1 MLDKY
6 LVDLIKTG
14 KNNPINSCADTLFI
28 LASAQIDFL
37 IEFFFTLNI
46 SHEKLIDDSIHWLIK
61 KNIEN
66 SDYGLNLFSL
76 LTNQNMDSVDERN
89 IFLKGRLVD
98 LLNSYFSSGDKS
110 ALIGSF
116 QQTGASQFSTI
127 HFFAQILKYYYSLL
141 SDCVKGS
148 DEHEHIVSQIKMLEN
163 ITDENIY
170 ANKVLKLYIWEQKF
184 RDNWQIIKLSK
195 IIFLFETK
203 YKITDVTKNF
213 EGKMVNLQNLN
224 FDIMKT
230 PVKSKGLYYFLK
242 QIIIQIEINYVISE
256 KEKENIM
263 MEEEENEEE
272 VYEKNMME
280 TKDGQAVKKT
290 FRKIK
295 SRKIR
300 KEESIEDS
308 IQEKFGTTFFTVPYY
323 SFYLSNQSR
332 MRFEQ
337 NVDRSSKTTKAK
349 SLITSIESFLFEMIV
364 NQSILRNSS
373 FSTMAS

>member
-1 MLDKY
+1 M
-6 LVDLIKTG
+6 
-14 KNNPINSCADTLFI
+14 
-28 LASAQIDFL
+28 
-37 IEFFFTLNI
+37 
-46 SHEKLIDDSIHWLIK
+46 
-61 KNIEN
+61 
-66 SDYGLNLFSL
+66 
-76 LTNQNMDSVDERN
+76 
-89 IFLKGRLVD
+89 
-98 LLNSYFSSGDKS
+98 
-110 ALIGSF
+110 
-116 QQTGASQFSTI
+116 
-127 HFFAQILKYYYSLL
+127 
-141 SDCVKGS
+141 
-148 DEHEHIVSQIKMLEN
+148 
-163 ITDENIY
+163 
-170 ANKVLKLYIWEQKF
+170 
-184 RDNWQIIKLSK
+184 
-195 IIFLFETK
+195 FETK
-203 YKITDVTKNF
+203 YKITDVTKYF

-242 QIIIQIEINYVISE
+242 QIIIQIEINHVISE

-332 MRFEQ
+332 VRFEQ